1 MHLQTMTTRQKMIL
15 SLGILLGI
23 IIVILIGYLFV
34 PTLVY
39 DQWIWK
45 HYWGPVVA
53 DASGHSV
60 SYHGVAANEGYTIL
74 SELTYGVILV
84 CALYGLYKLLK
95 KLEIKI
101 DWHFC
106 LALLPYILFG
116 PVTRVLEDTNYFY
129 EPAVYWFISPLIY
142 LQTTLYVLIFL
153 FLGHYLQKK
162 AYTRRKTLYIL
173 LSIFGL
179 IDIFYTIIWALGI
192 QYGASI
198 IEPGIFYVLS
208 ILAFLPLLYRLI
220 QRQMITVNTVIFSG
234 GLLVVLPCIFLI
246 GRWIIGDQWS
256 QTYGT
261 YLNVFLL
268 VIGLVALIVFLV
280 YLIVWIYRKH
290 DTIRVY
296 KEPLNLSMLAG
307 HLIDGI
313 TSYVSIYDPLSMGLP
328 SYIEKHPAS
337 NTLMELW
344 PPLFP
349 IVKFLLIITVIY
361 VFDIAYKKELIKYSR
376 LVNLLKIGI
385 FILGIAPGLRD
396 LLRVTM
402 GV

>member
-1 MHLQTMTTRQKMIL
+1 MNLQTMSTRQKIIL

-23 IIVILIGYLFV
+23 IIVILIGYLLA

-153 FLGHYLQKK
+153 HFFL
-162 AYTRRKTLYIL
+162 
-173 LSIFGL
+173 F
-179 IDIFYTIIWALGI
+179 
-192 QYGASI
+192 
-198 IEPGIFYVLS
+198 
-208 ILAFLPLLYRLI
+208 
-220 QRQMITVNTVIFSG
+220 
-234 GLLVVLPCIFLI
+234 CI
-246 GRWIIGDQWS
+246 
-256 QTYGT
+256 
-261 YLNVFLL
+261 V
-268 VIGLVALIVFLV
+268 
-280 YLIVWIYRKH
+280 
-290 DTIRVY
+290 
-296 KEPLNLSMLAG
+296 
-307 HLIDGI
+307 
-313 TSYVSIYDPLSMGLP
+313 
-328 SYIEKHPAS
+328 
-337 NTLMELW
+337 
-344 PPLFP
+344 
-349 IVKFLLIITVIY
+349 
-361 VFDIAYKKELIKYSR
+361 
-376 LVNLLKIGI
+376 
-385 FILGIAPGLRD
+385 
-396 LLRVTM
+396 
-402 GV
+402 

>member
-1 MHLQTMTTRQKMIL
+1 MTTQQKMIL
-15 SLGILLGI
+15 YLSIFLGI
-23 IIVILIGYLFV
+23 IAVILIGYLLA

-53 DASGHSV
+53 DASGHTV
-60 SYHGVAANEGYTIL
+60 TYHGVTANEGYTIL
-74 SELTYGVILV
+74 SEITYGVILV

-106 LALLPYILFG
+106 LALFPYILFG
-116 PVTRVLEDTNYFY
+116 PVTRVLEDTNYFF
-129 EPAVYWFISPLIY
+129 EPVVYWFISPLIY
-142 LQTTLYVLIFL
+142 FQTTLYVLIFL
-153 FLGHYLQKK
+153 FLGYYLQKK
-162 AYTRRKTLYIL
+162 VFTPRKTLYIL
-173 LSIFGL
+173 LTVFGL
-179 IDIFYTIIWALGI
+179 IDVFYTMMWVLGI
-192 QYGASI
+192 RYGASI
-198 IEPGIFYVLS
+198 IEPSIFYVLS
-208 ILAFLPLLYRLI
+208 ILAFLPLLYRLVKKQI
-220 QRQMITVNTVIFSG
+220 MTINTVIFSG
-234 GLLVVLPCIFLI
+234 GLLVVLPAIFLI
-246 GRWIIGDQWS
+246 GRWIMGDQWS
-256 QTYGT
+256 KAYGT
-261 YLNVFLL
+261 YPNVFLL
-268 VIGLVALIVFLV
+268 VIGLVALIVLLV
-280 YLIVWIYRKH
+280 YMIAWIFRKYDTMRAYR
-290 DTIRVY
+290 
-296 KEPLNLSMLAG
+296 EPLNLSMLAG

-313 TSYVSIYDPLSMGLP
+313 TSYVSIYDPLRMGLP

-337 NTLMELW
+337 NSLMELW

-349 IVKFLLIITVIY
+349 IVKFLLIIMVIY

-385 FILGIAPGLRD
+385 LILGIAPGLRD